1 MPLRV
6 GRRLFVALLAVIVV
20 VLAAAGLAAAA
31 NGGFT
36 PQFAH
41 SPNTHNTNTAYYVIL
56 GFTSVVFLIVE
67 IALVV
72 FIVKYRS
79 RGRARSVEGVQLH
92 GNTRLELIWTVIPV
106 VIVAIIGTIVFIEL
120 PGISGAPASAANKL
134 EITVEGHQFYW
145 QFDYPNGARSI
156 NDLHVP
162 VGQVVELKVESYDV
176 VHSWWIPQLQ
186 GKIQSIPGR
195 TNHTW
200 FRADRVGTY
209 YGQCAELCGPFHEA
223 MKARVTV
230 TSQADYRSFISQQTT
245 QALGK
250 NEFQGVCAT
259 CHGLQ
264 GQGGYGPALASNSL
278 LTQAKGL
285 EAIVRNG
292 RARMPPV
299 GNSWSD
305 EQMKALVAYTKTHVY
320 KGAATS
326 GG

>member
-1 MPLRV
+1 MPLLVR
-6 GRRLFVALLAVIVV
+6 RRLVVALLAAAAA
-20 VLAAAGLAAAA
+20 LAAAGVAAAA

-41 SPNTHNTNTAYYVIL
+41 SPNVHNTNTAYYVIL
-56 GFTSVVFLIVE
+56 GFTSAIFLIVE
-67 IALVV
+67 TALVV
-72 FIVKYRS
+72 FIWKYRS
-79 RGRARSVEGVQLH
+79 RGRSRTAEGMQLH
-92 GNTRLELIWTVIPV
+92 GNTRLEVIWTVIPV
-106 VIVAIIGTIVFIEL
+106 VIVAIIGTVVFIEL

-162 VGQVVELKVESYDV
+162 VGQVVELKVVSYDV

-200 FRADRVGTY
+200 FKADRIGTF

-230 TSQADYRSFISQQTT
+230 TSQGDYQSFVSHQATQQ
-245 QALGK
+245 LGK
-250 NEFQGVCAT
+250 AEFQGACAT
-259 CHGLQ
+259 CHGMQ
-264 GQGGYGPALASNSL
+264 GQGGYGRVLQNSSL
-278 LTQAKGL
+278 ITEKSAL

-292 RARMPPV
+292 RNKMPPV
-299 GNSWSD
+299 GNSWTD
-305 EQMKALVAYTKTHVY
+305 AQINALVAYTKSHIY
-320 KGAATS
+320 KGAAS